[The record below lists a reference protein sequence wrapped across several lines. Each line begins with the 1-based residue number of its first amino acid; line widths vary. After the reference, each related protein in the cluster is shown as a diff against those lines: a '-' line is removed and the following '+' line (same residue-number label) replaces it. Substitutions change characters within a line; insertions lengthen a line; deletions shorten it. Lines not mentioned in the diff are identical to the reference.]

1 MGTGVGG
8 RGELVREPSKQGLV
22 GGRDEDGPAVD
33 PRQLRVSD
41 AEREH
46 VVGVLQ
52 KAIGHGMLSLD
63 EFTVRTDTALAART
77 RGELN
82 AVLVDLAGVVHAES
96 APSVAEPP
104 LELRANMSKVSRTG
118 RWHVP
123 AVLHVRN
130 RLGSTELDFTDAVI
144 DHDEVRIELEVAG
157 GSVKIALPNRAS
169 ADTGGVR
176 VTAGSVKDRSG
187 GGSGRPRFVVTGTVT
202 AGSLKIR
209 RPSYVRIGNL
219 VFRAP
224 WKISKAADG

>member
-1 MGTGVGG
+1 VT
-8 RGELVREPSKQGLV
+8 
-22 GGRDEDGPAVD
+22 DEEMLGVD

-52 KAIGHGMLSLD
+52 KAIGHGMLTLD
-63 EFTVRTDTALAART
+63 EFTVRTDTALAAKT
-77 RGELN
+77 RAELN
-82 AVLVDLAGVVHAES
+82 AVLVDLPGVVHTAI
-96 APSVAEPP
+96 APADPP

-123 AVLHVRN
+123 KELRVHN
-130 RLGSTELDFTDAVI
+130 RLGSTELDFTEAVI
-144 DHDEVRIELEVAG
+144 DHEQVRVQLEVAG
-157 GSVKIALPNRAS
+157 GSVKIALPHHAS
-169 ADTGGVR
+169 ADTSGVR

-187 GGSGRPRFVVTGTVT
+187 GGSGRPRFVFTGTVT